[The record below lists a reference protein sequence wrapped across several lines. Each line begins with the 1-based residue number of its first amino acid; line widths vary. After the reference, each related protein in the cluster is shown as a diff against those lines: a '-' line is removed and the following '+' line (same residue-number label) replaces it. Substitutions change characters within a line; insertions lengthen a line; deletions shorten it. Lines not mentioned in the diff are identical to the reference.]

1 MIAWGAATI
10 CTPALKNGAGFAAL
24 RFVTGLAEAPFF
36 PGITLMT
43 SSWYNKHENPTRMA
57 IWHAGNTISNII
69 SGFLAAGILTTM
81 GGVAGLYSWQ
91 WFFLIEGIAT
101 FLVAFAA
108 FALLPDWPH
117 NTRFLTPAEREMA
130 QYRIL
135 CSNGGIE
142 EVVGGTWDGL
152 KDAVRD
158 PFTWIFCL
166 MHFALV
172 TAQAF
177 KDFLPSIVNTF
188 DFGELTTYLIQAPPY
203 AFAFA
208 FACAVAWSSG
218 RHQESFW
225 HIVLP
230 IIGSAIG
237 CAVLISTMN
246 VGARY
251 FGLFLLISGTYNGL
265 NLQLSWETT
274 VVPAPRKLI
283 ASQKLEFFDCEW
295 NSRGFKTDDPM
306 LRQQSNTTGM
316 GGKTA
321 RESKNSDVTTKISIA
336 EGISWAS
343 KRQTTERRT
352 WLTREEEVLKF
363 ILFLDEFV
371 VSIALW
377 YHRDSIYVREPSDTI
392 IPSRT
397 ARYEQQTIYIAKDMD
412 QRMLTSLQRTAAE
425 ALSFDPSLLPANISL
440 TVTNIWPKKEWRPQR
455 NKFALTGT
463 RHFSCTIV
471 YTVEFDGVQIGEV
484 FLICQWHASALKPLR
499 YALITSQNTAD
510 IVKRIQDHENGDGQ
524 GQLLEASNMMEQF
537 IVEGFQ
543 VVKVWHDELC
553 FSPFV
558 KRSSETDEST
568 NKLLFFKMASL
579 EYLIHPMPLRLS
591 VPRSIG
597 DEEEPGHRLERA
609 PQFGGD
615 CGMLVVQQPS
625 AADIK
630 EAERE
635 NTD

>member
-1 MIAWGAATI
+1 M
-10 CTPALKNGAGFAAL
+10 GFQTTDY
-24 RFVTGLAEAPFF
+24 RTED
-36 PGITLMT
+36 
-43 SSWYNKHENPTRMA
+43 MA
-57 IWHAGNTISNII
+57 YCMLG
-69 SGFLAAGILTTM
+69 
-81 GGVAGLYSWQ
+81 
-91 WFFLIEGIAT
+91 
-101 FLVAFAA
+101 
-108 FALLPDWPH
+108 
-117 NTRFLTPAEREMA
+117 
-130 QYRIL
+130 
-135 CSNGGIE
+135 
-142 EVVGGTWDGL
+142 
-152 KDAVRD
+152 
-158 PFTWIFCL
+158 IFCVNMPL
-166 MHFALV
+166 PYGEGSR
-172 TAQAF
+172 AF
-177 KDFLPSIVNTF
+177 MRLQIAPV
-188 DFGELTTYLIQAPPY
+188 YL
-203 AFAFA
+203 
-208 FACAVAWSSG
+208 SSV
-218 RHQESFW
+218 R
-225 HIVLP
+225 
-230 IIGSAIG
+230 
-237 CAVLISTMN
+237 
-246 VGARY
+246 
-251 FGLFLLISGTYNGL
+251 
-265 NLQLSWETT
+265 
-274 VVPAPRKLI
+274 PR
-283 ASQKLEFFDCEW
+283 
-295 NSRGFKTDDPM
+295 
-306 LRQQSNTTGM
+306 LR
-316 GGKTA
+316 
-321 RESKNSDVTTKISIA
+321 
-336 EGISWAS
+336 
-343 KRQTTERRT
+343 KRQNHTVDS
-352 WLTREEEVLKF
+352 WLGMLLKKGVRMDATLREEEVLKF